1 MSEIT
6 TTKDIN
12 VPQFGYEVQKPLHIL
27 QDDEQT
33 VITFDGR
40 QISEADM
47 QAAIDAHVADENWEP
62 PKSAEE
68 TKREQEELSLEDYKA
83 KAEAGTLTSQ
93 DIAPALAL
101 FLKLRA

>member
-12 VPQFGYEVQKPLHIL
+12 VPQFGYEVGKPLHIL

-33 VITFDGR
+33 IISFDGN
-40 QISEADM
+40 QISEADL

-62 PKSAEE
+62 PKSVEE
-68 TKREQEELSLEDYKA
+68 QEREQEELSLEDYKA
-83 KAEAGTLTSQ
+83 KAEAGTLTEA
-93 DIAPALAL
+93 DLGPALAL